1 MNISELEQDYEYEDF
16 YPEIPSTNEWDLKS
30 ETVLEAPKINVV
42 KKAVHFDE
50 NINPM
55 LKQTRR
61 PITSQK
67 PKPQK
72 LQKPQI
78 SYEDILSK
86 MGMFVANGKLHLVDN
101 TQQGKQEQV
110 PIYQQTQ
117 QQTQQTQIQRQRQTQ
132 KQPQYNYVPEQIAPQ
147 NSYIY
152 NKYFKDELTNG
163 PQRPQTVNEYKQMLI
178 NQIIQQK
185 LSKLRQTNYRKLV
198 IHNSNIN
205 VADGR
210 GGQLNKLFRF

>member
-1 MNISELEQDYEYEDF
+1 MEININELEELEQNYDYDYEYDDF
-16 YPEIPSTNEWDLKS
+16 YPEIPSTNNLGLTT
-30 ETVLEAPKINVV
+30 ETVLEEPKINVV
-42 KKAVHFDE
+42 KKAVRFDE

-55 LKQTRR
+55 LKQNKR
-61 PITSQK
+61 PITNQK
-67 PKPQK
+67 
-72 LQKPQI
+72 QKPQI

-101 TQQGKQEQV
+101 TQEKQEQV
-110 PIYQQTQ
+110 PVQKRQ
-117 QQTQQTQIQRQRQTQ
+117 QRQ
-132 KQPQYNYVPEQIAPQ
+132 QPPQNNYVPEQIAPQ

-152 NKYFKDELTNG
+152 NKYFKDELTNNL
-163 PQRPQTVNEYKQMLI
+163 QNRPLTVSQYKQMLI

-185 LSKLRQTNYRKLV
+185 ISKIRQTNYKKLV

-205 VADGR
+205 IADGR

>member
-1 MNISELEQDYEYEDF
+1 MEININELEELEQNYDYDYDYDDF
-16 YPEIPSTNEWDLKS
+16 YPEIPSTNNLGLKT
-30 ETVLEAPKINVV
+30 ETVLEVPKINVV
-42 KKAVHFDE
+42 KKAVRFDE

-55 LKQTRR
+55 VKQNKR
-61 PITSQK
+61 PITNQK
-67 PKPQK
+67 
-72 LQKPQI
+72 QKPQI

-101 TQQGKQEQV
+101 TPEKQEQV
-110 PIYQQTQ
+110 PIQKRHQRQ
-117 QQTQQTQIQRQRQTQ
+117 QQ
-132 KQPQYNYVPEQIAPQ
+132 PQNNYVPEQIAPQ

-152 NKYFKDELTNG
+152 NKYFKDELTNVAH
-163 PQRPQTVNEYKQMLI
+163 RPLTASEYKQMLI

-185 LSKLRQTNYRKLV
+185 ISKIRQTNYKKLV

>member
-1 MNISELEQDYEYEDF
+1 MEININELEELEQNYDYDYDYDYNDF
-16 YPEIPSTNEWDLKS
+16 YPEIPSTNNLGLKT
-30 ETVLEAPKINVV
+30 ETVLEEPKINVV
-42 KKAVHFDE
+42 KKAVRFDE

-55 LKQTRR
+55 LKQNKR
-61 PITSQK
+61 PIVNQK
-67 PKPQK
+67 
-72 LQKPQI
+72 QKPQI

-86 MGMFVANGKLHLVDN
+86 MGMFVTNGKLHLVDN
-101 TQQGKQEQV
+101 TQKQEQV
-110 PIYQQTQ
+110 PIQ
-117 QQTQQTQIQRQRQTQ
+117 QRQRQIPKQQTQ
-132 KQPQYNYVPEQIAPQ
+132 NNYVPEQITPQ

-152 NKYFKDELTNG
+152 NKYFKDELTNSL
-163 PQRPQTVNEYKQMLI
+163 PRRPQTASEYKQMLI

-185 LSKLRQTNYRKLV
+185 ISKIRQTNYKKLV

>member
-1 MNISELEQDYEYEDF
+1 MEININELEELEQNYDYDYEYDDF
-16 YPEIPSTNEWDLKS
+16 YPEIPSTNNLDLKT
-30 ETVLEAPKINVV
+30 ETVLEETKINVV
-42 KKAVHFDE
+42 KKAVRFDE

-55 LKQTRR
+55 LKQNKR
-61 PITSQK
+61 PITNQK
-67 PKPQK
+67 
-72 LQKPQI
+72 QKPQI

-101 TQQGKQEQV
+101 TQEKQEQV
-110 PIYQQTQ
+110 PVQKRHQRQ
-117 QQTQQTQIQRQRQTQ
+117 QQ
-132 KQPQYNYVPEQIAPQ
+132 PQNNYVPEQIAPQ

-152 NKYFKDELTNG
+152 NKYFKDELTNNL
-163 PQRPQTVNEYKQMLI
+163 QNRPLTVSQYKQMLI

-185 LSKLRQTNYRKLV
+185 ISKIRQTNYKKLV

-205 VADGR
+205 IADGR